1 MSNTNQFA
9 ATFLQEAA
17 EQLALIEEIIL
28 EVEENPHDAESI
40 NRLFRVFHTIKG
52 SGSMFGFDKVA
63 EFTHHVET
71 ILDKVRTGLIP
82 ISKELVNVILASKDQ
97 ISNMLKGDDAA
108 GELAQSGAE
117 LISRLNALESGDAQE
132 SSSATPEKVAVGAKP
147 GALTGAITYRIH
159 FRPEAGILTRGLDPS
174 VLLQDLRVLGPCQIT
189 AKTEAIPLL
198 EQCKPEFC
206 GFSWD
211 VMLTTD
217 CGVAAIKDVFIFVE
231 DDSEIVIEAVSAA
244 EAIAKTP
251 SAPQAMATPVSEP
264 KANVESSEKT
274 ATTSKPVANT
284 KSAATNSKSSNT
296 HKSSG
301 ADGSVRVPS
310 ERLDRL
316 VNLLGELVINQSRL
330 SQVASR
336 LDCPELS
343 APTEDLERLVA
354 EFRDIVLG
362 IRMMPIGTTFSRFK
376 RLVHDLSDELGKE
389 IDLVTEGAETELD
402 KTVIDQLGDP
412 LVHLIRNSIDH
423 GIAKPEER
431 ERLGKAR
438 RGTIRLA
445 ACHEGAHVAIKIED
459 DGEGIDKEAVRAKA
473 IEKKLITPEAVL
485 TDREL
490 FNLIFLPGFSTA
502 KAITNVSGRGVGM
515 DVVKRQIDA
524 LRGSVEV
531 TSQLGV
537 GTCITLTLP
546 LTLAI
551 IDGLLVEVDRDQ
563 FIIPMA
569 LVTENVEL
577 AADQRTCHNG
587 RNLLPVRGEQIPY
600 LRLRDIFDITGA
612 EQPVERVVI
621 ANVVGNRVGLVVDRV
636 LGSHQT
642 VIQSLGRLYQNIE
655 VASGA
660 TIMGDGRVALILDVP
675 GLVHY
680 TEGQAVLS

>member
-28 EVEENPHDAESI
+28 EVEENPHDSESI

-52 SGSMFGFDKVA
+52 SGSMFGFDQVA

-71 ILDKVRTGLIP
+71 ILDKVRNGLIP

-97 ISNMLKGDDAA
+97 ISQMLRGDESSPDGR
-108 GELAQSGAE
+108 GELIA
-117 LISRLNALESGDAQE
+117 RLNALQ
-132 SSSATPEKVAVGAKP
+132 SADGEASHEAAMVSEKSPDGAKP
-147 GALTGAITYRIH
+147 TSVSTYHIH

-198 EQCKPEFC
+198 EQCTPEFC
-206 GFSWD
+206 GFCWD
-211 VMLTTD
+211 ITLTTD
-217 CGVAAIKDVFIFVE
+217 CGIAAIKDVFIFVE
-231 DDSEIVIEAVSAA
+231 DDSEIVIEALPAVAA
-244 EAIAKTP
+244 AAVI
-251 SAPQAMATPVSEP
+251 STPVSAPVVEP
-264 KANVESSEKT
+264 KVKEEIAEK
-274 ATTSKPVANT
+274 APPVAKNGSSSKAAVT
-284 KSAATNSKSSNT
+284 NGKATNP
-296 HKSSG
+296 HKNSG
-301 ADGSVRVPS
+301 PDGSVRVPS

-330 SQVASR
+330 TQVASR

-389 IDLVTEGAETELD
+389 IDLVTDGAETELD

-423 GIAKPEER
+423 GIAKPGER
-431 ERLGKAR
+431 ERLGKPR

-485 TDREL
+485 SDREL
-490 FNLIFLPGFSTA
+490 FSLIFLPGFSTA

-531 TSQLGV
+531 SSQLGV

-551 IDGLLVEVDRDQ
+551 IDGLLVEVDKDQ

-680 TEGQAVLS
+680 TEGQAALS

>member
-28 EVEENPHDAESI
+28 EVEENPHDSESI

-71 ILDKVRTGLIP
+71 ILDKVRNGLIP
-82 ISKELVNVILASKDQ
+82 ISKELVNVILAAKDQ
-97 ISNMLKGDDAA
+97 ISQMLKGDDACVGLLDGRA
-108 GELAQSGAE
+108 D
-117 LISRLNALESGDAQE
+117 LIARLNALQAANGESA
-132 SSSATPEKVAVGAKP
+132 SAAVPEIAKATEGAKS
-147 GALTGAITYRIH
+147 ASVTTYQIH

-189 AKTEAIPLL
+189 AKTEAVPLL
-198 EQCKPEFC
+198 DQCKPEFC
-206 GFSWD
+206 GFCWD
-211 VMLTTD
+211 IQLTTD
-217 CGVAAIKDVFIFVE
+217 CGIAAIKDVFIFVE
-231 DDSEIVIEAVSAA
+231 DDSEIIINALPAVETVTAPSASSIAPVIEKQVKSETVVKVAPTAKNTSNAKAGAA
-244 EAIAKTP
+244 
-251 SAPQAMATPVSEP
+251 
-264 KANVESSEKT
+264 NG
-274 ATTSKPVANT
+274 
-284 KSAATNSKSSNT
+284 KSANS
-296 HKSSG
+296 HKNGG

-330 SQVASR
+330 TQVASR
-336 LDCPELS
+336 FDCPELS

-423 GIAKPEER
+423 GIAKPDER
-431 ERLGKAR
+431 ERLGKPR
-438 RGTIRLA
+438 RGAIRLA

-485 TDREL
+485 SDREL

-531 TSQLGV
+531 SSQLGV

-551 IDGLLVEVDRDQ
+551 IDGLLVEVDKDQ

-680 TEGQAVLS
+680 TESQAALS

>member
-28 EVEENPHDAESI
+28 EVEENPQDSESI

-52 SGSMFGFDKVA
+52 SGSMFGFDQVA

-71 ILDKVRTGLIP
+71 ILDKVRNGLIP

-97 ISNMLKGDDAA
+97 ISQMLKGDDSLPD
-108 GELAQSGAE
+108 GRNE
-117 LISRLNALESGDAQE
+117 LITRLNALQAADGGTSHENA
-132 SSSATPEKVAVGAKP
+132 AVCEKSPDGAKS
-147 GALTGAITYRIH
+147 TSVVTYHIR

-198 EQCKPEFC
+198 EQCTPEFC
-206 GFSWD
+206 GFCWD
-211 VMLTTD
+211 ITLTTD
-217 CGVAAIKDVFIFVE
+217 CGIAAIKDVFIFVE
-231 DDSEIVIEAVSAA
+231 DDSEIVIDALPATEPTAVA
-244 EAIAKTP
+244 T
-251 SAPQAMATPVSEP
+251 APVNTPVSEP
-264 KANVESSEKT
+264 KTKEEIVEKAPIASKNAPSSKAGASYGKT
-274 ATTSKPVANT
+274 
-284 KSAATNSKSSNT
+284 TNA
-296 HKSSG
+296 HKNSG
-301 ADGSVRVPS
+301 SDGSVRVPS

-330 SQVASR
+330 TQVASR

-423 GIAKPEER
+423 GIAKPSER
-431 ERLGKAR
+431 ERLGKTR
-438 RGTIRLA
+438 RGAIRLA

-473 IEKKLITPEAVL
+473 IEKKLIAPDAVL
-485 TDREL
+485 SDREL

-531 TSQLGV
+531 SSQLGV

-551 IDGLLVEVDRDQ
+551 IDGLLVEVDKDQ

-600 LRLRDIFDITGA
+600 LRLRDIFDITGS